1 MGVLN
6 HSKKILMQYKQFF
19 SRLFFYLKAH
29 IGKLIFTSVMMMLA
43 TALESSIPEITG
55 RIVDELFA
63 AERDQQTALIYALAL
78 FGVIVLSSIFAMT
91 STAASSWVSNKVIM
105 DLRVDMFAK
114 LLRLPKSY
122 FDQHPTGKTLSK
134 LTFDVEQI
142 AAAASSIWLDFI
154 KSSMSVI
161 ILTGYLFYKN
171 WQLSLTLLILLP
183 LVYIAVKLSSNRMRS
198 SSQKV
203 QNSMGRMTHLLDE
216 NISGSSL
223 VKIYHAQE
231 QESKKFND
239 LIKSIRQQRFK
250 VDMTGAFN
258 AGFVNILI
266 GLSLGSVVYFSSTL
280 LEMSAGEFL
289 SFFTAMGMLV
299 KPAKSLVN
307 INKPLQTA
315 MAAGE
320 SVFGLIDEVEERNDG
335 NKQLKNAKGAI
346 KFKDVCFGYSDNT
359 TILNNINLDIKSGET
374 IALVGST
381 GSGKTTIIQLLAKFY
396 SPSSGSISI
405 DGTDISEFEVDS
417 LRSQIAFVDQN
428 VRLFNDTVKGNIAL
442 GQIDTMSDAQIQH
455 AAKVSN
461 AHEFI
466 QEMSDQFDTEIG
478 EDGTKLSGGQRQRL
492 AIARAIAKDS
502 PILILD
508 EATSAL
514 DSATEKLVQAAIDE
528 MQKDRT
534 TIIIAHRL
542 STVQKADRIV
552 VLRRGE
558 IIEQGSHQDL
568 IDAKGEYASLYKHQF
583 ES

>member
-1 MGVLN
+1 
-6 HSKKILMQYKQFF
+6 MQYKQFF

-29 IGKLIFTSVMMMLA
+29 IGKLVFTSVMMMFA

-161 ILTGYLFYKN
+161 ILVGYLFYKN

-183 LVYIAVKLSSNRMRS
+183 LVYLAVKLSSNRMRS
-198 SSQKV
+198 SSKKV

-231 QESKKFND
+231 QESEKFND
-239 LIKSIRQQRFK
+239 LIKNIRQQRFK

-258 AGFVNILI
+258 TGFVNILI

-280 LEMSAGEFL
+280 LAMSAGEFL

-320 SVFGLIDEVEERNDG
+320 SVFGLIDEDEEHNSG
-335 NKQLKNAKGAI
+335 TKQLKKSKGAI
-346 KFKDVCFGYSDNT
+346 KFNQVSFGYNSET
-359 TILNNINLDIKSGET
+359 TVLDDISLDIKPGET
-374 IALVGST
+374 VALVGST

-396 SPSSGSISI
+396 SPTAGSITI
-405 DGTDISEFEVDS
+405 DGIDIAEFEVDS

-442 GQIDTMSDAQIQH
+442 GQIDTMSDTQIEH

-466 QEMSDQFDTEIG
+466 QELSDQFDTEIG
-478 EDGTKLSGGQRQRL
+478 EDGAKLSGGQRQRL

-514 DSATEKLVQAAIDE
+514 DSATEKQVQAAIDE

-558 IIEQGSHQDL
+558 IIEQGSHKDL

-583 ES
+583 EG

>member
-1 MGVLN
+1 
-6 HSKKILMQYKQFF
+6 
-19 SRLFFYLKAH
+19 
-29 IGKLIFTSVMMMLA
+29 
-43 TALESSIPEITG
+43 
-55 RIVDELFA
+55 
-63 AERDQQTALIYALAL
+63 
-78 FGVIVLSSIFAMT
+78 
-91 STAASSWVSNKVIM
+91 
-105 DLRVDMFAK
+105 
-114 LLRLPKSY
+114 
-122 FDQHPTGKTLSK
+122 
-134 LTFDVEQI
+134 
-142 AAAASSIWLDFI
+142 
-154 KSSMSVI
+154 
-161 ILTGYLFYKN
+161 
-171 WQLSLTLLILLP
+171 
-183 LVYIAVKLSSNRMRS
+183 
-198 SSQKV
+198 
-203 QNSMGRMTHLLDE
+203 MGRMTHLLDE

-320 SVFGLIDEVEERNDG
+320 SVFGLIDEDEEHNDG
-335 NKQLKNAKGAI
+335 KKQLKNAKGAI
-346 KFKDVCFGYSDNT
+346 KFKNVCFGYSDNT
-359 TILNNINLDIKSGET
+359 TVLNNINLDIKSGET

-396 SPSSGSISI
+396 SPNSGSISI

-455 AAKVSN
+455 AAKTSN
-461 AHEFI
+461 AFEFI
-466 QEMSDQFDTEIG
+466 QELSCQFDTEIG

-514 DSATEKLVQAAIDE
+514 DSATEKQVQAAIDE

-542 STVQKADRIV
+542 STVQKADRII

>member
-1 MGVLN
+1 
-6 HSKKILMQYKQFF
+6 MQYKQFF

-29 IGKLIFTSVMMMLA
+29 IGKLVFTSVMMMFA

-63 AERDQQTALIYALAL
+63 AERDQQIALIYALAL

-105 DLRVDMFAK
+105 DLRIDMFAK

-122 FDQHPTGKTLSK
+122 FDKHPTGKTLSK

-154 KSSMSVI
+154 KSSMTVI
-161 ILTGYLFYKN
+161 ILVGYLFYKN

-183 LVYIAVKLSSNRMRS
+183 LVYLAVKLSSNRMRS
-198 SSQKV
+198 SSQQV

-223 VKIYHAQE
+223 VKIYHAQD
-231 QESKKFND
+231 QESNKFNN
-239 LIKSIRQQRFK
+239 LIKNIRQQRFK

-258 AGFVNILI
+258 TGFVNILI

-280 LEMSAGEFL
+280 LAMSAGEFL

-320 SVFGLIDEVEERNDG
+320 SVFGLIDEDEEHNNG
-335 NKQLKNAKGAI
+335 TEKLSNSKGAI
-346 KFKDVCFGYSDNT
+346 KFKNVSFGYSDDT
-359 TILNNINLDIKSGET
+359 VVLNNINLDIKPGET
-374 IALVGST
+374 VALVGST

-396 SPSSGSISI
+396 SPNSGVITI
-405 DGTDISEFEVDS
+405 DGTDISKFEVDS

-428 VRLFNDTVKGNIAL
+428 VRLFNDTVRGNIAL
-442 GQIDTMSDAQIQH
+442 GQIDTMNDDQVRH

-466 QEMSDQFDTEIG
+466 QELSDQFDTEIG
-478 EDGTKLSGGQRQRL
+478 EDGAKLSGGQRQRL

-514 DSATEKLVQAAIDE
+514 DSATEKQVQAAIDE

-558 IIEQGSHQDL
+558 IIEQGSHKDL

-583 ES
+583 EG

>member
-1 MGVLN
+1 
-6 HSKKILMQYKQFF
+6 MQYKQFF

-29 IGKLIFTSVMMMLA
+29 IGKLIFTSVMMMFA

-63 AERDQQTALIYALAL
+63 AERDQQIALIYALAL

-114 LLRLPKSY
+114 LLKLPKSY
-122 FDQHPTGKTLSK
+122 FDKHPTGKTLSK

-154 KSSMSVI
+154 KSSMTVI
-161 ILTGYLFYKN
+161 ILVGYLFYKN
-171 WQLSLTLLILLP
+171 WQLSLTLIILLP
-183 LVYIAVKLSSNRMRS
+183 LVYLAVKLSSNRMRS

-223 VKIYHAQE
+223 VKIYHAQD
-231 QESKKFND
+231 QESNKFND

-258 AGFVNILI
+258 TGFVNILI

-320 SVFGLIDEVEERNDG
+320 SVFGLIDEEEEHNDG
-335 NKQLKNAKGAI
+335 TEQLTNSKGAI
-346 KFKDVCFGYSDNT
+346 EFKDVSFGYSGDT
-359 TILNNINLDIKSGET
+359 TVLNNINLEIKPGET
-374 IALVGST
+374 VALVGST

-396 SPSSGSISI
+396 SPNSGVITI
-405 DGTDISEFEVDS
+405 DGTDISKFEVDS

-442 GQIDTMSDAQIQH
+442 GQIDTMSDAQVQH

-466 QEMSDQFDTEIG
+466 QELSEQFETEIG

-514 DSATEKLVQAAIDE
+514 DSATEKQVQAAIDE

-558 IIEQGSHQDL
+558 IIEQGSHKDL

-583 ES
+583 EG

>member
-1 MGVLN
+1 
-6 HSKKILMQYKQFF
+6 MQYKQFF

-29 IGKLIFTSVMMMLA
+29 IGKLVFTSVMMMFA

-63 AERDQQTALIYALAL
+63 AERDQQVALIYALAL

-161 ILTGYLFYKN
+161 ILVGYLFYKN

-183 LVYIAVKLSSNRMRS
+183 LVYLAVKLSSNRMRS
-198 SSQKV
+198 SSKKV

-239 LIKSIRQQRFK
+239 LIKNIRQQRFK

-258 AGFVNILI
+258 TGFVNILI

-280 LEMSAGEFL
+280 LVMSAGEFL

-320 SVFGLIDEVEERNDG
+320 SVFGLIDEDEEHNSG
-335 NKQLKNAKGAI
+335 TKQLKKSKGAI
-346 KFKDVCFGYSDNT
+346 KFNHVSFGYNSET
-359 TILNNINLDIKSGET
+359 TVLDDISLDIKPGET
-374 IALVGST
+374 VALVGST

-396 SPSSGSISI
+396 SPTAGSITI
-405 DGTDISEFEVDS
+405 DGVDIAEFEVDS

-442 GQIDTMSDAQIQH
+442 GQIDTMSDTQIQH

-466 QEMSDQFDTEIG
+466 QELSDQFDTEIG
-478 EDGTKLSGGQRQRL
+478 EDGAKLSGGQRQRL

-514 DSATEKLVQAAIDE
+514 DSATEKQVQAAIDE

-558 IIEQGSHQDL
+558 IIEQGSHQEL
-568 IDAKGEYASLYKHQF
+568 LNANGEYASLYKHQF
-583 ES
+583 EG

>member
-1 MGVLN
+1 
-6 HSKKILMQYKQFF
+6 MQYKQFF

-29 IGKLIFTSVMMMLA
+29 IGKLIFTSVMMMFA

-63 AERDQQTALIYALAL
+63 AERDQQIALIYALAL

-114 LLRLPKSY
+114 LLKLPKSY
-122 FDQHPTGKTLSK
+122 FDKHPTGKTLSK

-154 KSSMSVI
+154 KSSMTVI
-161 ILTGYLFYKN
+161 ILVGYLFYKN
-171 WQLSLTLLILLP
+171 WQLSLTLIILLP
-183 LVYIAVKLSSNRMRS
+183 LVYLAVKLSSNRMRS

-223 VKIYHAQE
+223 VKIYHAQD
-231 QESKKFND
+231 QESNKFND

-258 AGFVNILI
+258 TGFVNILI

-320 SVFGLIDEVEERNDG
+320 SVFGLIDEEEEHNDG
-335 NKQLKNAKGAI
+335 TEQLTNSKGAI
-346 KFKDVCFGYSDNT
+346 EFKDVSFGYSGDT
-359 TILNNINLDIKSGET
+359 TVLNNINLEIKPGET
-374 IALVGST
+374 VALVGST

-396 SPSSGSISI
+396 SPNSGVITI
-405 DGTDISEFEVDS
+405 DGTDISKFEVDS

-442 GQIDTMSDAQIQH
+442 GQINTMSDTQVQH

-466 QEMSDQFDTEIG
+466 QELSEQFETEIG

-514 DSATEKLVQAAIDE
+514 DSATEKQVQAAIDE

-558 IIEQGSHQDL
+558 IIEQGSHKDL

-583 ES
+583 EG

>member
-1 MGVLN
+1 
-6 HSKKILMQYKQFF
+6 
-19 SRLFFYLKAH
+19 
-29 IGKLIFTSVMMMLA
+29 
-43 TALESSIPEITG
+43 
-55 RIVDELFA
+55 
-63 AERDQQTALIYALAL
+63 
-78 FGVIVLSSIFAMT
+78 
-91 STAASSWVSNKVIM
+91 
-105 DLRVDMFAK
+105 
-114 LLRLPKSY
+114 
-122 FDQHPTGKTLSK
+122 
-134 LTFDVEQI
+134 
-142 AAAASSIWLDFI
+142 
-154 KSSMSVI
+154 
-161 ILTGYLFYKN
+161 
-171 WQLSLTLLILLP
+171 
-183 LVYIAVKLSSNRMRS
+183 MRS

-223 VKIYHAQE
+223 VKIYHAQD
-231 QESKKFND
+231 QETNKFND
-239 LIKSIRQQRFK
+239 LITSIRQQRFK
-250 VDMTGAFN
+250 VDMTAVFN
-258 AGFVNILI
+258 TGFVNILI
-266 GLSLGSVVYFSSTL
+266 GLSLGSVVYFSSTSL
-280 LEMSAGEFL
+280 AMSAGEFL

-320 SVFGLIDEVEERNDG
+320 SVFGLIDEDEEHNDG
-335 NKQLKNAKGAI
+335 TKLLEDSKGAI
-346 KFKDVCFGYSDNT
+346 QFNNVSFGYSDEAT
-359 TILNNINLDIKSGET
+359 VLNNINLDIKPGET

-396 SPSSGSISI
+396 SPNSGTITI
-405 DGTDISEFEVDS
+405 DGIDISEFEIDS

-442 GQIDTMSDAQIQH
+442 GQIDTMNDAQIEN

-461 AHEFI
+461 SHEFI
-466 QEMSDQFDTEIG
+466 QQLSNQFDTEIG

-514 DSATEKLVQAAIDE
+514 DSATEKQVQQAIDE

-542 STVQKADRIV
+542 STVQKADRII

-558 IIEQGSHQDL
+558 IIEQGSHQEL
-568 IDAKGEYASLYKHQF
+568 LDANGEYAGLYKHQF
-583 ES
+583 ED